1 MAAHLL
7 TRRARV
13 ARRKED
19 NAAVAVLRHVDF
31 ALVVAVLV
39 LGAVGAVMVYSA
51 TRSAYPLEP
60 SYYLKRQIAYDVV
73 GTGAMVVCAL
83 VDYRRLEE
91 WGYVFY
97 GAVVLALVA
106 VKAIGHSENGAQ
118 RWISFAG
125 FQFQPSEFA
134 VLAVIAVIA
143 VYLARH
149 ERVLNVPSIAT
160 LVALAGVPM
169 LLIVAQPDIGTALL
183 LAAVLFVMLFVG
195 GVRLRFLAGLAALA
209 IVGFTCAVVLH
220 VLNRYQLDR
229 LTAFLHQDT
238 GGYRT
243 LNYNVIQSKTA
254 IGAGRLSGTGLFR
267 GLETNLAYVPFQYAD
282 FIFSAIGEQLG
293 FLGSAIVIGL
303 YGLVGY
309 RVFRAIQVA
318 RDSLGRLLCAG
329 VLAFLVVSVFE
340 NIGMATGIMPI
351 TGIPLPFISYGG
363 SALIA
368 CFVAVGVVVNVELH
382 RSRPR

>member
-238 GGYRT
+238 GSYRT
-243 LNYNVIQSKTA
+243 LNYNVIESKTA

-329 VLAFLVVSVFE
+329 VLAFLVISVFE
-340 NIGMATGIMPI
+340 NIGMTTGIMPI

>member
-19 NAAVAVLRHVDF
+19 NAAVAVLRQVDF
-31 ALVVAVLV
+31 ALVVAILV

-238 GGYRT
+238 GSYRT
-243 LNYNVIQSKTA
+243 LNYNVIESKTA
-254 IGAGRLSGTGLFR
+254 IGAGRLSGTGLFH

>member
-13 ARRKED
+13 ACRKED

-31 ALVVAVLV
+31 ALVVAILV
-39 LGAVGAVMVYSA
+39 LGGGRGRDGVLGDALV
-51 TRSAYPLEP
+51 AYPLEP

-149 ERVLNVPSIAT
+149 ERVLNVP
-160 LVALAGVPM
+160 
-169 LLIVAQPDIGTALL
+169 
-183 LAAVLFVMLFVG
+183 
-195 GVRLRFLAGLAALA
+195 
-209 IVGFTCAVVLH
+209 
-220 VLNRYQLDR
+220 LDR
-229 LTAFLHQDT
+229 DA
-238 GGYRT
+238 R
-243 LNYNVIQSKTA
+243 
-254 IGAGRLSGTGLFR
+254 RR
-267 GLETNLAYVPFQYAD
+267 W
-282 FIFSAIGEQLG
+282 
-293 FLGSAIVIGL
+293 
-303 YGLVGY
+303 
-309 RVFRAIQVA
+309 RAS
-318 RDSLGRLLCAG
+318 RCCS
-329 VLAFLVVSVFE
+329 SW
-340 NIGMATGIMPI
+340 
-351 TGIPLPFISYGG
+351 
-363 SALIA
+363 
-368 CFVAVGVVVNVELH
+368 
-382 RSRPR
+382 RSRTSARRSCSPRCSS